1 MANNRLLSP
10 QAIKTLKQ
18 GATKEHPLFVVGLG
32 ICSSLAVSNT
42 VNNALAMGFGVTFV
56 LIATA
61 VVIAG
66 LRKLIPPR
74 ARMITYMV
82 TISAFV
88 IIVQKFLDAFFPTIS
103 EQMGPYVG
111 LIITNCILMGR
122 AEAFYITNP
131 VSYSVLDAIGNGIGY
146 SYTLLLLAV
155 IREIL
160 GFGTLLGYR
169 VTPESWEKW
178 VVMSMAPGAFFLL
191 GTAIWIAKSI
201 NQARDSE
208 EEGE

>member
-61 VVIAG
+61 VIIAG

-88 IIVQKFLDAFFPTIS
+88 IIVQKFLDAFSPPS
-103 EQMGPYVG
+103 ASRWELRRPDHHQR
-111 LIITNCILMGR
+111 ILMTMKPSISPIRLLFG
-122 AEAFYITNP
+122 T
-131 VSYSVLDAIGNGIGY
+131 DAIGN
-146 SYTLLLLAV
+146 A
-155 IREIL
+155 
-160 GFGTLLGYR
+160 
-169 VTPESWEKW
+169 
-178 VVMSMAPGAFFLL
+178 
-191 GTAIWIAKSI
+191 
-201 NQARDSE
+201 
-208 EEGE
+208 

>member
-111 LIITNCILMGR
+111 LIITNCIVMGR
-122 AEAFYITNP
+122 AEA
-131 VSYSVLDAIGNGIGY
+131 VVLTSPPKTALIDGLSSGIGY
-146 SYTLLLLAV
+146 AYVLLIIAAV
-155 IREIL
+155 RE
-160 GFGTLLGYR
+160 LLGTGGIGG
-169 VTPESWEKW
+169 VPLLGGGWQNWTIM
-178 VVMSMAPGAFFLL
+178 VMAPGGFFVLAL
-191 GTAIWIAKSI
+191 FIWIVKGWILNPARKA
-201 NQARDSE
+201 QA
-208 EEGE
+208 